1 MQNKKS
7 LTNKKKFKK
16 QKEKKESMKEKGST
30 VCTNVEC
37 KLRRAGCKGFEGCP
51 GYKGK

>member
-1 MQNKKS
+1 MKS
-7 LTNKKKFKK
+7 AFKKKEVKK
-16 QKEKKESMKEKGST
+16 LEGIKKLSKEAYIT
-30 VCTNVEC
+30 ICTNVEC